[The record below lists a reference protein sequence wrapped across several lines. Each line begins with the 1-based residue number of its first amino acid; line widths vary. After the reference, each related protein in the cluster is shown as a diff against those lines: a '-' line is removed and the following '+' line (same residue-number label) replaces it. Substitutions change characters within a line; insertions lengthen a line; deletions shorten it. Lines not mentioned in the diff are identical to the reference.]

1 MIPITLDDAYWT
13 DVEEG
18 TEALVDHW
26 LVAQGDAVRAGD
38 PVAAIVLVKASI
50 EVPAPAD
57 GVLERIL
64 VAAGATFARGAPIGM
79 LREAG

>member
-1 MIPITLDDAYWT
+1 MIPVTLDDAYWA

-26 LVAQGDAVRAGD
+26 LVGQGDAVRAGE
-38 PVAAIVLVKASI
+38 PVAAVVLVKATI

-57 GVLERIL
+57 GMLERIL
-64 VAAGATFARGAPIGM
+64 VAAGDTFARG
-79 LREAG
+79 